1 MRELK
6 SAELQAVSGGRQ
18 VPAPRVPTRL
28 FGIRLS
34 KADQRALAFVFSLFL
49 RPAPER

>member
-34 KADQRALAFVFSLFL
+34 KADQRALAFVLSFFL
-49 RPAPER
+49 RPATEK